1 MSSPVVLAA
10 ETARYGSL
18 AEELRTRFADL
29 DDETL
34 QDTLEG
40 LSELPELLKVI
51 VRSSLLDEAFAV
63 GLKGRLSEMKDRLD
77 RLAERSSRKRELV
90 CQSMIRSGLAKL
102 MAEDFA
108 VSVRQG
114 LPKLEVL
121 DEAKISD
128 PFLIPQ
134 PPRLDRAGLLLA
146 LKRGA
151 VVEGASLIEG
161 QPHLH
166 VRVK

>member
-18 AEELRTRFADL
+18 AEELRVRFADI

-63 GLKGRLSEMKDRLD
+63 GLKGRLVEMKDRLD